1 MWNYRMNNSSISL
14 TFAAV
19 LLLSFC
25 APGLAF
31 QKKGGRELLPK
42 TTPEPK
48 RQGAARRGSGGA
60 GRTSADATGGVRK
73 PASSGLSLNVTP
85 SDSTI
90 VFDGGEYRAENGAF
104 ARTAIKP
111 GAYKVVVRREGYRE
125 KEYEVELE
133 AGRVTSASIS
143 LEALRGTLT
152 VNPTVANA
160 EISILSIDTNA
171 LAGKYVGRASSVEL
185 PPGHYQVFVSKEGYK
200 TAVREVAL
208 KHSQALIL
216 EPLLEILPK
225 PPAPTRR
232 AAQSRTP
239 QQQFRPD
246 SVMQTQTSFDGKFVV
261 LMLTGRSGDTSNA
274 FGALD
279 VTLSRSGQAWSANV
293 SGLLTGHPCRVDFV
307 RLENVAEYSFAEPPG
322 AANQWGRAVL
332 RIRPKDSKRPI
343 RFMINWK
350 GL

>member
-1 MWNYRMNNSSISL
+1 MNNSSISL

-19 LLLSFC
+19 LLLSLC

-31 QKKGGRELLPK
+31 QKKGGREPLPK

-48 RQGAARRGSGGA
+48 KQGAARRGSGGT
-60 GRTSADATGGVRK
+60 GRASADAPGGGRK

-90 VFDGGEYRAENGAF
+90 VFDGGEYRAEHGAF

-125 KEYEVELE
+125 KEYVVELE

-152 VNPTVANA
+152 VTPTVANA

-232 AAQSRTP
+232 AAQPPAQR
-239 QQQFRPD
+239 FRPD
-246 SVMQTQTSFDGKFVV
+246 FVMRTQTSFDGKFVEV
-261 LMLTGRSGDTSNA
+261 ILTGRSGDTSSA

-279 VTLSRSGQAWSANV
+279 VTLSRGGQTWSANV

-322 AANQWGRAVL
+322 VANQWARAVL